1 MIISQPQDST
11 INTPNGSLNFKWH
24 SDFGSLTEKEFQ
36 KAQRFVDNEVIRQMI
51 PYTPMDTGFLFKST
65 TVGTVIG
72 SGKVVQLGPYARYLY
87 YGVVYGPNIPLY
99 KNGELVGFYSPP
111 RKYPTGRELQYST
124 AKHPLAGK
132 MWFERMKKDKKDVIL
147 NGTAKILGGNVK

>member
-11 INTPNGSLNFKWH
+11 INTPNGSLNFKWR

-51 PYTPMDTGFLFKST
+51 PYTPMDTGFLFKSA

-99 KNGELVGFYSPP
+99 KNGELVGFYSCLLYTSPSP
-111 RKYPTGRELQYST
+111 RDRG
-124 AKHPLAGK
+124 
-132 MWFERMKKDKKDVIL
+132 
-147 NGTAKILGGNVK
+147 

>member
-1 MIISQPQDST
+1 MIISQPPDD
-11 INTPNGSLNFKWH
+11 INGSLKIKW
-24 SDFGSLTEKEFQ
+24 SSKFSSLTEKEIE
-36 KAQRFVDNEVIRQMI
+36 KAQRYVDSEVINLIR
-51 PYTPMDTGFLFKST
+51 PYTPMNTGYLYESAS
-65 TVGTVIG
+65 VATVIG

-99 KNGELVGFYSPP
+99 KNGELVGFFSPP
-111 RKYPTGRELQYST
+111 KKYPTGRELVYST

-132 MWFERMKKDKKDVIL
+132 KWFERMKADKKDVIL

>member
-51 PYTPMDTGFLFKST
+51 PYTPMDTGFLFKSA

-72 SGKVVQLGPYARYLY
+72 SGKVVQLGPY
-87 YGVVYGPNIPLY
+87 
-99 KNGELVGFYSPP
+99 
-111 RKYPTGRELQYST
+111 ST
-124 AKHPLAGK
+124 IQE
-132 MWFERMKKDKKDVIL
+132 W
-147 NGTAKILGGNVK
+147 